1 MCPKDLACMLSQFSE
16 GTELTSRAN
25 GYVFRRTE
33 DQDWYCE
40 SNGEVYSDIELAEE
54 YGEDLE

>member
-1 MCPKDLACMLSQFSE
+1 MNVKDLACALSQASE
-16 GTELTSRAN
+16 GMKLTSRAN
-25 GYVFRRTE
+25 GYVFLRTD

-40 SNGEVYSDIELAEE
+40 NNGEVYSDLELAEE